1 MSIGYPSSSRRGH
14 QKFRVKSRLDRGN
27 RAAFL
32 LGFATFV
39 LSLPMLRLVQLQIV
53 QGSYNRDRAQNNSIR
68 PIPIVSDRGQILDRK
83 GLTLA
88 ANQVSRSLYLYPREQ
103 TKAQWKVIAEQR
115 LSKILNLPSDKIL
128 AEIEKAGYGSAIP
141 VRIFRNLQPQAF
153 IALAEGEH
161 IPGLEIQSD
170 ASRVYPNGAIAAHLM
185 GYIGEATEEDM
196 KKHPDFPSGMIV
208 GQMGVERMAD
218 DDLRGKWGN
227 RLIEVNAMGKELK
240 VLGIQNPIAG
250 QPLQL
255 TLDLKLQKAAETALA
270 GRRGAAVVIDVKTG
284 GILAMASGPTFD
296 PNVFTRKISEADWN
310 KLQGTDQPLLNR
322 ALQPYPPA
330 STFKIISTIAALESG
345 KYQPDSTIMTSNAI
359 NVGGAFFHEHGSG
372 YGLIGFKEAMAV
384 SSNTFFY
391 QVGLAVGPEEL
402 RKWGRNMGITTS
414 PMKLDGESEGYLP
427 TPASKEKYYK
437 EPWYGGDTVMT
448 AIGQGLV
455 QVTPLEMAVMIAAV
469 ANGGKRVKP
478 HLMSHQSTLPQF
490 QPEAVGLQATTLK
503 ILREGLESV
512 VKDGT
517 GRQLNDGSIPLTA
530 GKTGTAEVS
539 NGADTG
545 LYVGYGPVK
554 DPQIAV
560 AVVVENGGYGATSA
574 VPIAHAVYKAYFGPM
589 KPAAK
594 PDAAKPDAPK
604 PNAAKPD
611 PANP

>member
-1 MSIGYPSSSRRGH
+1 
-14 QKFRVKSRLDRGN
+14 
-27 RAAFL
+27 
-32 LGFATFV
+32 
-39 LSLPMLRLVQLQIV
+39 MLRLVQLQIV
-53 QGSYNRDRAQNNSIR
+53 QGAYNRDRAQHNSIR
-68 PIPIVSDRGQILDRK
+68 PIPIVSDRGQILDRN
-83 GLTLA
+83 GLSLA
-88 ANQVSRSLYLYPREQ
+88 ANQVSRSLYLYPRDQ
-103 TKAQWKVIAEQR
+103 TKAQWKVTAEER
-115 LSKILNLPSDKIL
+115 LSKILNIPSDKIL
-128 AEIEKAGYGSAIP
+128 AEIEKVGYGSAIP

-170 ASRVYPNGAIAAHLM
+170 ASRVYPNGPIAAHLM
-185 GYIGEATEEDM
+185 GYIGEATEDDM

-218 DDLRGKWGN
+218 EDLRGKWGN

-296 PNVFTRKISEADWN
+296 PNVFTRKISDADWN
-310 KLQGTDQPLLNR
+310 KLQGTEQPLLNR

-359 NVGGAFFHEHGSG
+359 NVGGALFHEHGSG

-414 PMKLDGESEGYLP
+414 PMNLDGESEGYLP

-478 HLMSHQSTLPQF
+478 HLMSHQSTLQQF
-490 QPEAVGLQATTLK
+490 QPENVGLQASTLN
-503 ILREGLESV
+503 ILREGLEAV

-517 GRQLNDGSIPLTA
+517 ARQLSDGSIPPTA

-539 NGADTG
+539 NGADNAM
-545 LYVGYGPVK
+545 YVGYGPVK
-554 DPQIAV
+554 DPQIAI
-560 AVVVENGGYGATSA
+560 AVVVENGGFGATSA

-589 KPAAK
+589 KPPTK
-594 PDAAKPDAPK
+594 PEEVKK
-604 PNAAKPD
+604 N
-611 PANP
+611 